1 MEISPVQFDWFGCEA
16 YQIKGN
22 EIFHQSLTELGNYT
36 RRLETKP
43 NNVNSKKGAKNKIE
57 NYRGICI
64 QSVIVKLFDNL
75 LTSKIETH
83 LETIIHENQN
93 GFRKNRSTL
102 SNLLEL
108 DTHVAS
114 NLKNGEQTDIIYI
127 DLAKA
132 FDRVDH
138 LILAKKLCALFCPLN
153 LFKTII
159 NFITNRRYVLMIEG
173 AKTN

>member
-1 MEISPVQFDWFGCEA
+1 MDSEKIVA
-16 YQIKGN
+16 HYR
-22 EIFHQSLTELGNYT
+22 IFL
-36 RRLETKP
+36 
-43 NNVNSKKGAKNKIE
+43 
-57 NYRGICI
+57 
-64 QSVIVKLFDNL
+64 NL
-75 LTSKIETH
+75 IL
-83 LETIIHENQN
+83 
-93 GFRKNRSTL
+93 
-102 SNLLEL
+102 
-108 DTHVAS
+108 VAS